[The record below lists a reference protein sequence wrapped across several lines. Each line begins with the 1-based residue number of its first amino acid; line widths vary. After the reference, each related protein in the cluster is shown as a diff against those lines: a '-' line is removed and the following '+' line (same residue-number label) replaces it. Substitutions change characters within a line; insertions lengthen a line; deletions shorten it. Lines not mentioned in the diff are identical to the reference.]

1 MQAVRRLHELP
12 TIERYDELE
21 TMVVTEFKG
30 ALFMTDDEE
39 FPLDGSYFDLGLT
52 SVALTELKERL
63 EQLLDMAIDATVLF
77 NEPTVERLV
86 TYLIDELFRGGEV
99 R

>member
-1 MQAVRRLHELP
+1 MRTVRRLHELP
-12 TIERYDELE
+12 ATERRDELE
-21 TMVVTEFKG
+21 ALVVAEFKE
-30 ALFMTDDEE
+30 ALFLADDEE

-63 EQLLDMAIDATVLF
+63 EQLLDTAIDATVLF

-86 TYLIDELFRGGEV
+86 TYLIDELFEGGT